1 MNQHHVQEAYLESFR
16 DSKTGKVWVYSKT
29 TGEKFQKSTKHCTAE
44 IDFQSAQLEKAQNDI
59 VESPGITALKQLQLK
74 GSISDAEYHLISQWT
89 ALHLIRNIKM
99 RRVFEESGQD
109 YETEFAEEFRKEL
122 AFSKSYLCF
131 VHDYKC
137 SGINFFVTSDH
148 PIVEFDCLGDIVRF
162 FVLSPQRLLQFS
174 SRNDVF
180 SHEKESIE
188 DIVNSMLWASSSEIF
203 SHRSDVDIEKL
214 KTISEKWNMTPRLE
228 TQRIFNLQSPM
239 RKVLEVFPGAQ
250 RALFRRYHIGGCSSC
265 GFSPDETLAQVC
277 ARNGNLDVA
286 EVLAHIQSSHEQDAK
301 VLISPAELAG
311 LLQRDQSVKLVDVR
325 SREEFEAV
333 NIAGSVLLSQDV
345 MRELMASG
353 SNTNPVVVIDHA
365 GKNGL
370 DAAAYFM
377 GHGLQNVRC
386 LRGGIDAWAQE
397 VEPKMRRYKL
407 G

>member
-1 MNQHHVQEAYLESFR
+1 M
-16 DSKTGKVWVYSKT
+16 
-29 TGEKFQKSTKHCTAE
+29 TATE
-44 IDFQSAQLEKAQNDI
+44 TIY
-59 VESPGITALKQLQLK
+59 PQLQ
-74 GSISDAEYHLISQWT
+74 
-89 ALHLIRNIKM
+89 M
-99 RRVFEESGQD
+99 RE
-109 YETEFAEEFRKEL
+109 
-122 AFSKSYLCF
+122 
-131 VHDYKC
+131 
-137 SGINFFVTSDH
+137 
-148 PIVEFDCLGDIVRF
+148 
-162 FVLSPQRLLQFS
+162 
-174 SRNDVF
+174 
-180 SHEKESIE
+180 
-188 DIVNSMLWASSSEIF
+188 
-203 SHRSDVDIEKL
+203 
-214 KTISEKWNMTPRLE
+214 
-228 TQRIFNLQSPM
+228 
-239 RKVLEVFPGAQ
+239 VLENFPGAQ

-265 GFSPDETLAQVC
+265 GFQPTETLAQVC

-301 VLISPAELAG
+301 VLISPAELAE
-311 LLQRDQSVKLVDVR
+311 LIQKDKTVKLVDVR

-353 SNTNPVVVIDHA
+353 SNSNPIVVIDHA

>member
-1 MNQHHVQEAYLESFR
+1 M
-16 DSKTGKVWVYSKT
+16 KIG
-29 TGEKFQKSTKHCTAE
+29 
-44 IDFQSAQLEKAQNDI
+44 
-59 VESPGITALKQLQLK
+59 
-74 GSISDAEYHLISQWT
+74 
-89 ALHLIRNIKM
+89 
-99 RRVFEESGQD
+99 
-109 YETEFAEEFRKEL
+109 
-122 AFSKSYLCF
+122 
-131 VHDYKC
+131 
-137 SGINFFVTSDH
+137 
-148 PIVEFDCLGDIVRF
+148 
-162 FVLSPQRLLQFS
+162 
-174 SRNDVF
+174 
-180 SHEKESIE
+180 
-188 DIVNSMLWASSSEIF
+188 
-203 SHRSDVDIEKL
+203 
-214 KTISEKWNMTPRLE
+214 
-228 TQRIFNLQSPM
+228 LQSPM
-239 RKVLEVFPGAQ
+239 NAVLENFPGAQ

-277 ARNGNLDVA
+277 ARNGDLNVA

-301 VLISPAELAG
+301 VLISPTELAG

-345 MRELMASG
+345 MRELMAG
-353 SNTNPVVVIDHA
+353 CSNTNPIVVIDHA